1 MAAMFA
7 TTRSAPVRS
16 VRVLRACAWIAVVFL
31 SSGAALAADPT
42 PDPAEPYFRGPGPVT
57 SVGLDLR
64 VANYDR
70 PARQIGSRQPRE
82 IVR

>member
-7 TTRSAPVRS
+7 TTCSARVRS
-16 VRVLRACAWIAVVFL
+16 FRLLSACAAIAVGFL

-42 PDPAEPYFRGPGPVT
+42 PDPAEPYFRDPAPVT

-64 VANYDR
+64 VANDDR

-82 IVR
+82 IIR

>member
-7 TTRSAPVRS
+7 TTPSARVRS
-16 VRVLRACAWIAVVFL
+16 VRLLRACASIAVVFL
-31 SSGAALAADPT
+31 ASGAALAADPT
-42 PDPAEPYFRGPGPVT
+42 PDPAEPYFRGPAPVT

-64 VANYDR
+64 VANDDR
-70 PARQIGSRQPRE
+70 PAGQIGSRQPGE

>member
-7 TTRSAPVRS
+7 TSRSARVRPL
-16 VRVLRACAWIAVVFL
+16 RLLRAFASIAIGFVA
-31 SSGAALAADPT
+31 SGAALAADPT
-42 PDPAEPYFRGPGPVT
+42 PDPAEPYFRSAPPVT

-64 VANYDR
+64 VADDDR
-70 PARQIGSRQPRE
+70 PAREIGSRQPRE